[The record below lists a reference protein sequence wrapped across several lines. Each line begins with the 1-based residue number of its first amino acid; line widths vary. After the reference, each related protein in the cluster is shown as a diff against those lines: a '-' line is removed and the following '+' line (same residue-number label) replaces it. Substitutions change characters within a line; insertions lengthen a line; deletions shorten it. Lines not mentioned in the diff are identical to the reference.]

1 MLVGHSQG
9 TFIAYDVMTGVAD
22 CPPIDGF
29 ITIGS
34 PLGVDEVQDRLVWTR
49 DQGFPGKL
57 RGDWVNVF
65 DPFDLVARLDLRPAN
80 DFRKAGGEVV
90 IDIEESNWGSWR
102 HSATKYLQGQQL
114 RNQLRRLCDREGA

>member
-1 MLVGHSQG
+1 VLVGHSQG
-9 TFIAYDVMTGVAD
+9 TFIVYDVMTGVAD

-29 ITIGS
+29 MTIGS

-65 DPFDLVARLDLRPAN
+65 DPFDLVARLDPRLAN
-80 DFRKAGGEVV
+80 DFRKAGAEVV

-102 HSATKYLQGQQL
+102 YSATKYLQGQQL